1 MRSTPANLLNLALA
15 QCECTRGYCR
25 TGRHAQAN
33 PPAKQARADTS
44 SRSLTRSSAL
54 ELLNPRAD
62 LARREQAFQLNCTGA
77 LGLANVVKSNL
88 GALSRPPHLTRSRSS
103 LERYTGPR
111 GTLKMLV
118 DGSGQLKMTKDGK
131 VLLSEMQI
139 QVRTPSSLASADLSL
154 RELILGWNLC
164 TEPYG
169 GVDCTNGGRA
179 G

>member
-1 MRSTPANLLNLALA
+1 VRSTPANPLKPALG
-15 QCECTRGYCR
+15 QCECTQRHAG
-25 TGRHAQAN
+25 TDRHAQAN
-33 PPAKQARADTS
+33 PPAKQARADT

-88 GALSRPPHLTRSRSS
+88 GALPRPPRLTRSRSS
-103 LERYTGPR
+103 LEPHTGPR

-139 QVRTPSSLASADLSL
+139 QVRTPRPHLSGL
-154 RELILGWNLC
+154 
-164 TEPYG
+164 EPS
-169 GVDCTNGGRA
+169 
-179 G
+179 